1 MKNQLSKNKIRSTE
15 NNSMKIN
22 EPVTD
27 NEIVMKDG
35 QFIVSTTDRKGI
47 IQSINRDFIE
57 ISGFS
62 SDELIGRNHN

>member
-1 MKNQLSKNKIRSTE
+1 
-15 NNSMKIN
+15 
-22 EPVTD
+22 
-27 NEIVMKDG
+27 MKDG